1 MDRSERKGISM
12 TPGPYTIEGLP
23 DIRAGAAQV
32 EITPPLGTSLAG
44 YFTDRVSDAV
54 ADPLFA
60 RAVIIESDGERL
72 ALVSCDVICLTRE
85 TTDPAKALIAE
96 QCGIE
101 PERVLICATHTHTGP
116 NTRRTGKQV
125 IPTNIGW
132 LDALPGLIA
141 GAVEAACAD
150 MFDAVLV
157 PGRQSENGFGSNRLG
172 RRRDGAEVFGKDK
185 TLGPAGPIDPDVL
198 ALAVRER
205 DGTVRAMV
213 VNHAMHADATGGTH
227 ISAGWPGK
235 VGRTVAD
242 VYGAQAVTVFLNGCC
257 GDINHHHW
265 EPKRIASKGQLRT
278 DQMGRAMAGLA
289 VNAVEMGEPLENAT
303 IDGRLRRPLI
313 PWYTRD
319 EAMRAEVEQLHAK
332 PQPSPME
339 KMIIERFDEWP
350 NDGQKAEVTV
360 QAIRLGELLFIGL
373 PGEIFT
379 KWGLEIKHWSPAR
392 FTFVAELA
400 NDWFGYIPTSDQA
413 HRGAYG
419 AKPILSRRLDADGG
433 RQMTDA
439 VQVMMWDLWEGRE

>member
-1 MDRSERKGISM
+1 M
-12 TPGPYTIEGLP
+12 TQGPYNVEGLP
-23 DIRAGAAQV
+23 GVWAGSAQV

-60 RAVIIESDGERL
+60 RAVVIESGGERL
-72 ALVSCDVICLTRE
+72 ALVSCDLICLTRE
-85 TTDPAKALIAE
+85 TTDPAKERIAQ
-96 QCGIE
+96 QCGIG

-116 NTRRTGKQV
+116 NTRRKGKQI
-125 IPTNIGW
+125 IPTNTEW
-132 LDALPGLIA
+132 LDALPGRIA
-141 GAVEAACAD
+141 EAVEAACAD

-157 PGRQSENGFGSNRLG
+157 PGRQSENAFGSNRLG
-172 RRRDGAEVFGKDK
+172 RMRDGAEVFGKDQ

-198 ALAVRER
+198 ALAVREH
-205 DGTVRAMV
+205 DGTVRAMI
-213 VNHAMHADATGGTH
+213 VNHAMHADATGGPH

-235 VGRTVAD
+235 VGRTIAD
-242 VYGAQAVTVFLNGCC
+242 VYGPQAVTVFLNGCC

-265 EPKRIASKGQLRT
+265 GPKRISSKGQLRT

-289 VNAVEMGEPLENAT
+289 INAAEMGEPVEEAA
-303 IDGRLRRPLI
+303 IDGRLRRAQI

-319 EAMRAEVEQLHAK
+319 DAMRAEVERLRAQTEI
-332 PQPSPME
+332 SP
-339 KMIIERFDEWP
+339 KDSMIIDRFDEWP
-350 NDGQKAEVTV
+350 YDEQVAEVTV
-360 QAIRLGELLFIGL
+360 QAIRLGDMLFVGL

-379 KWGLEIKHWSPAR
+379 KWGLEIKRWSPAQ

-439 VQVMMWDLWEGRE
+439 VQVMMWDLWEGRD

>member
-1 MDRSERKGISM
+1 M
-12 TPGPYTIEGLP
+12 TQGPYNVEGLP
-23 DIRAGAAQV
+23 QVQAGSAQID
-32 EITPPLGTSLAG
+32 ITPPLGTSLSG

-54 ADPLFA
+54 ADPLFV
-60 RAVIIESDGERL
+60 RAVVIQSDGERM

-85 TTDPAKALIAE
+85 TTDAAKERIT
-96 QCGIE
+96 QCCGID

-116 NTRRTGKQV
+116 NPRRGGKQI
-125 IPTNIGW
+125 IPVNTEW
-132 LDALPGLIA
+132 LDALPGKIA
-141 GAVEAACAD
+141 AAVEAACAD
-150 MFDAVLV
+150 MFEAILV
-157 PGRQSENGFGSNRLG
+157 PGRQSETDFGSNRLG
-172 RRRDGAEVFGKDK
+172 RMRDGAEVFGKDQ
-185 TLGPAGPIDPDVL
+185 TLGPAGPIDPDVF
-198 ALAVRER
+198 AMAVREL

-235 VGRTVAD
+235 VGRTISD
-242 VYGAQAVTVFLNGCC
+242 VYGPQAVTVFLNGCC

-265 EPKRIASKGQLRT
+265 EPKRISAKGQLRT

-289 VNAVEMGEPLENAT
+289 INAVEMAEPLDSAV
-303 IDGRLRRPLI
+303 IDGLLRQPQI

-319 EAMRAEVEQLHAK
+319 EAMRAEVEKLRAQPK
-332 PQPSPME
+332 PSD
-339 KMIIERFDEWP
+339 KDALVIERFDEWP
-350 NDGQKAEVTV
+350 YDGQQAEVTV
-360 QAIRLGELLFIGL
+360 QAIRLGDLIFIGL

-379 KWGLEIKHWSPAR
+379 KWGLEIKRWSPAR

-419 AKPILSRRLDADGG
+419 AKPILSRRLNADGG

-439 VQVMMWDLWEGRE
+439 VQIMMWDLWEGRK

>member
-1 MDRSERKGISM
+1 M
-12 TPGPYTIEGLP
+12 TQGPYNLEGLP
-23 DIRAGAAQV
+23 AVRAGAAQT

-54 ADPLFA
+54 ADPLLA
-60 RAVIIESDGERL
+60 RALVIEHGGECM
-72 ALVSCDVICLTRE
+72 ALVSCDLVCLTRE
-85 TTDPAKALIAE
+85 TTDAAKEQIAAR
-96 QCGIE
+96 CGLA

-116 NTRRTGKQV
+116 NPRRQGKQI
-125 IPTNIGW
+125 IPVNIEW
-132 LDALPGLIA
+132 LDALPGMIA
-141 GAVEAACAD
+141 AAVEAARAD

-157 PGRQSENGFGSNRLG
+157 PGRQSETTFGSNRLG
-172 RRRDGAEVFGKDK
+172 RMKDGSEVFGKNNVI
-185 TLGPAGPIDPDVL
+185 GPAGPIDPEVL
-198 ALAVRER
+198 ALAVRDH

-213 VNHAMHADATGGTH
+213 VNYAMHADATGGTQ

-235 VGRTVAD
+235 VARTIAE
-242 VYGAQAVTVFLNGCC
+242 VYGPQAVTLVLNGCC

-289 VNAVEMGEPLENAT
+289 INAVEIGEPAESAVV
-303 IDGRLRRPLI
+303 DARLRRPLI

-319 EAMRAEVEQLHAK
+319 EAMRAEVERLRAQ
-332 PQPSPME
+332 PEPSP
-339 KMIIERFDEWP
+339 KDTMIIERFDEWP

-360 QAIRLGELLFIGL
+360 QAIRLGDFIFIGL
-373 PGEIFT
+373 PGEIFV
-379 KWGLEIKHWSPAR
+379 KWGLEIKHWSPAK

-400 NDWFGYIPTSDQA
+400 NDWLGYIPTSDQA
-413 HRGAYG
+413 HRSAYG

>member
-1 MDRSERKGISM
+1 M
-12 TPGPYTIEGLP
+12 TQGPYNVEGLP
-23 DIRAGAAQV
+23 EVRAGSAQV

-44 YFTDRVSDAV
+44 YFSDRVSDAV

-60 RAVIIESDGERL
+60 RAVVIESGGERM
-72 ALVSCDVICLTRE
+72 ALVSCDLICLTRE
-85 TTDPAKALIAE
+85 TTDAAKERIA
-96 QCGIE
+96 QRCGLG

-116 NTRRTGKQV
+116 NTRRRGKQI
-125 IPTNIGW
+125 IPVNVEW
-132 LDALPGLIA
+132 LDALPGKIA
-141 GAVEAACAD
+141 AAVEAARAD

-157 PGRQSENGFGSNRLG
+157 PGRQSETGFGSNRLG
-172 RRRDGAEVFGKDK
+172 RLRDGSEVFGKDRV
-185 TLGPAGPIDPDVL
+185 LGPAGPIDPEVL
-198 ALAVRER
+198 ALAVREH

-213 VNHAMHADATGGTH
+213 VNHAMHADATGGTQ

-235 VGRTVAD
+235 VGRTISE
-242 VYGAQAVTVFLNGCC
+242 VYGTQAVTVVLNGCC

-265 EPKRIASKGQLRT
+265 ERKRIVSKGQLRT

-289 VNAVEMGEPLENAT
+289 INAVEIGEPTENAV
-303 IDGRLRRPLI
+303 IDGRLRRPQI

-319 EAMRAEVEQLHAK
+319 EAMRAEVDRLRA
-332 PQPSPME
+332 QPDPNARDAL
-339 KMIIERFDEWP
+339 IIQRFDEWP
-350 NDGQKAEVTV
+350 YDGQKAEVTV
-360 QAIRLGELLFIGL
+360 QAIRLGDLLFIGL
-373 PGEIFT
+373 PGEIFV

-439 VQVMMWDLWEGRE
+439 VQIMMWDLWEGRE

>member
-1 MDRSERKGISM
+1 M
-12 TPGPYTIEGLP
+12 TQGPYNVEGLP
-23 DIRAGAAQV
+23 SVRAGAAQV

-60 RAVIIESDGERL
+60 RVVVIETGDERM
-72 ALVSCDVICLTRE
+72 ALISCDVICLTRE
-85 TTDPAKALIAE
+85 TVDPAKDLIAQ
-96 QCGIE
+96 QCGIS

-116 NTRRTGKQV
+116 NMRCKGKQV
-125 IPTNIGW
+125 IPTNTDW
-132 LDALPGLIA
+132 LDTVPGLISE
-141 GAVEAACAD
+141 AVEAACAD

-157 PGRQSENGFGSNRLG
+157 PGRQSESAFGSNRLG
-172 RRRDGAEVFGKDK
+172 RRRDGAEVFGKDQ
-185 TLGPAGPIDPDVL
+185 TIGAAGPIDPEVL
-198 ALAVRER
+198 ALAVREY

-242 VYGAQAVTVFLNGCC
+242 VYGPQAVTVFLNGCC

-265 EPKRIASKGQLRT
+265 VPKRVSSKGQLRT
-278 DQMGRAMAGLA
+278 DQMGRGMAGLA
-289 VNAVEMGEPLENAT
+289 VNAVEMAEPVEEAA
-303 IDGRLRRPLI
+303 IAGRLRRPLI

-319 EAMRAEVEQLHAK
+319 DAMRAEVEVLRAQAEI
-332 PQPSPME
+332 SPKDSMV
-339 KMIIERFDEWP
+339 IDRFDEWP
-350 NDGQKAEVTV
+350 YDGQMAEVTV
-360 QAIRLGELLFIGL
+360 QAIRLGDMLFIGL

-379 KWGLEIKHWSPAR
+379 KWGLEIKHWSPAQ

-413 HRGAYG
+413 YRGAYG
-419 AKPILSRRLDADGG
+419 AKPILSRRLGADGG

-439 VQVMMWDLWEGRE
+439 VQIMMWDLWEGRP

>member
-1 MDRSERKGISM
+1 MEQ
-12 TPGPYTIEGLP
+12 GPYNLEGLP
-23 DIRAGAAQV
+23 AVRAGAAQT

-54 ADPLFA
+54 ADPLLA
-60 RAVIIESDGERL
+60 RALVIEHGGECM
-72 ALVSCDVICLTRE
+72 ALVSCDVVCLTRE
-85 TTDPAKALIAE
+85 TVDAAKEGIAAR
-96 QCGIE
+96 CGLA

-116 NTRRTGKQV
+116 NPRRQGKQI
-125 IPTNIGW
+125 IPVNHEW
-132 LDALPGLIA
+132 LDTLPGMIA
-141 GAVEAACAD
+141 SAVEAARAD

-157 PGRQSENGFGSNRLG
+157 PGRQSETGFGSNRLG
-172 RRRDGAEVFGKDK
+172 RLQDGSEVFSKDRVI
-185 TLGPAGPIDPDVL
+185 GPAGPIDPEVL
-198 ALAVRER
+198 ALAVREH

-213 VNHAMHADATGGTH
+213 VNYAMHADATGGTQ

-235 VGRTVAD
+235 VARTIAD
-242 VYGAQAVTVFLNGCC
+242 VYGPQAVTLVLNGCC

-265 EPKRIASKGQLRT
+265 EPKRIASKGQLRI

-289 VNAVEMGEPLENAT
+289 INAVEIGEPAESA
-303 IDGRLRRPLI
+303 IIAGRLRRPLI

-319 EAMRAEVEQLHAK
+319 EAMRAEVEQLRA
-332 PQPSPME
+332 QAEPSP
-339 KMIIERFDEWP
+339 KDNLVIDRFDEWP
-350 NDGQKAEVTV
+350 HDGQKAEVTV
-360 QAIRLGELLFIGL
+360 QAIRLGDFIFIGL
-373 PGEIFT
+373 PGEIFV

-400 NDWFGYIPTSDQA
+400 NDWLGYIPTTDQA

>member
-1 MDRSERKGISM
+1 V
-12 TPGPYTIEGLP
+12 TQGPYNIEGLP
-23 DIRAGAAQV
+23 DVRAGSAQV

-60 RAVIIESDGERL
+60 RAVVIESGGERM
-72 ALVSCDVICLTRE
+72 ALVSCDVICLALE
-85 TTDPAKALIAE
+85 TTDPAKERIAQ
-96 QCGIE
+96 QCGIG

-116 NTRRTGKQV
+116 NPRRSGKQI
-125 IPTNIGW
+125 IPVNTEW
-132 LDALPGLIA
+132 LDALPGRIA
-141 GAVEAACAD
+141 EAVETACAN

-157 PGRQSENGFGSNRLG
+157 PGRQSENAFGSNRLG
-172 RRRDGAEVFGKDK
+172 RRRDGAEVFGKDQ
-185 TLGPAGPIDPDVL
+185 TLGPAGPIDPEVL
-198 ALAVRER
+198 ALAVREH
-205 DGTVRAMV
+205 DGTVRAMI

-235 VGRTVAD
+235 VGRTIAD
-242 VYGAQAVTVFLNGCC
+242 VYGPQAVTVFLNGCC

-265 EPKRIASKGQLRT
+265 VPKRVASKGQLRT

-289 VNAVEMGEPLENAT
+289 INAAEMGEPVEEAA
-303 IDGRLRRPLI
+303 IDGRLRRPQI

-319 EAMRAEVEQLHAK
+319 DAMRAEVECLRAQSEI
-332 PQPSPME
+332 SPKDSMV
-339 KMIIERFDEWP
+339 IDRFDEWP
-350 NDGQKAEVTV
+350 YDGQMAEVTV
-360 QAIRLGELLFIGL
+360 QAIRLGDMLFIGL

-379 KWGLEIKHWSPAR
+379 KWGLEIKHWSPAQ

-439 VQVMMWDLWEGRE
+439 VQVMMWDLWEGRD

>member
-1 MDRSERKGISM
+1 M
-12 TPGPYTIEGLP
+12 TQGPYNVEGLP
-23 DIRAGAAQV
+23 SVRAGAAQV

-60 RAVIIESDGERL
+60 RVVVIETGDERM
-72 ALVSCDVICLTRE
+72 ALISCDVICLTRE
-85 TTDPAKALIAE
+85 TVDPAKDLIAQ
-96 QCGIE
+96 QCGIS

-116 NTRRTGKQV
+116 NMRCKGKQV
-125 IPTNIGW
+125 IPTNTDW
-132 LDALPGLIA
+132 LDTVPGLISE
-141 GAVEAACAD
+141 AVEAACAD

-157 PGRQSENGFGSNRLG
+157 PGRQSESAFGSNRLG
-172 RRRDGAEVFGKDK
+172 RRRDGAEVFGKDQ
-185 TLGPAGPIDPDVL
+185 TIGAAGPIDPEVL
-198 ALAVRER
+198 ALAVREY

-242 VYGAQAVTVFLNGCC
+242 VYGPQAVTVFLNGCC

-265 EPKRIASKGQLRT
+265 VPKRVSSKGQLRT
-278 DQMGRAMAGLA
+278 DQMGRGMAGLA
-289 VNAVEMGEPLENAT
+289 VNAVEMAEPVEEAA
-303 IDGRLRRPLI
+303 IAGRLRRPLI

-319 EAMRAEVEQLHAK
+319 DAMRAEVEVLRAQAEI
-332 PQPSPME
+332 SPKDSMV
-339 KMIIERFDEWP
+339 IDRFDEWP
-350 NDGQKAEVTV
+350 YDGQMAEVTV
-360 QAIRLGELLFIGL
+360 QAIRLGDMLFIGL

-379 KWGLEIKHWSPAR
+379 KWGLEIKHWSPAQ

-413 HRGAYG
+413 YRGAYG

-439 VQVMMWDLWEGRE
+439 VQIMMWDLWEGRP